1 MQCIVHAEPS
11 FTLPA
16 DKCTPTATETPTGS
30 PTGTPEPT
38 AMPIE
43 TSLPGNGT
51 DPVPPITA
59 GASKNAIG
67 GLAIAGIIAAYV
79 L

>member
-1 MQCIVHAEPS
+1 
-11 FTLPA
+11 
-16 DKCTPTATETPTGS
+16 
-30 PTGTPEPT
+30 
-38 AMPIE
+38 MPIE